1 MLALCLKA
9 DIVFMGLHGSNG
21 EDGKIQAVFE
31 LMGIKYTG
39 TDYISSAI
47 SMSKELTKKVLVQM
61 VFLCLREWHLRRDI
75 R

>member
-1 MLALCLKA
+1 
-9 DIVFMGLHGSNG
+9 MGLHGSNG
-21 EDGKIQAVFE
+21 EDGKIQAAFE

-47 SMSKELTKKVLVQM
+47 SMSKELTKRFLYQTEY
-61 VFLCLREWHLRRDI
+61 LCLRALRLREDI